1 MGQGTQSQAHASSG
15 SVGGARPPFESFPFL
30 LGWELTLKCN
40 LRCRHCASSAGLER
54 ENELS
59 LTEAEAIAEQ
69 LPDLLVAEVVFT
81 GGEPLLSPLCLPLAR
96 RLRDLEILV
105 GAVTNGT
112 LLSARMLAELREAGI
127 HALAVSVDGVG
138 ATHDELRQLD
148 GLYERVISGISR
160 ALDAGF
166 TVTAITAANPL
177 NLNQLDE
184 LRVELQRRGVRRWQ
198 VQPMF
203 SLGRSKQNQD
213 LELTF
218 DGYLELCR
226 FVERNRVSEDG
237 MRVFAADGIGYC
249 AEPEL
254 TNEGWTGC
262 GAGITS
268 CGIMSDGRVKGCLSW
283 PDWTIEGS
291 LRERPFWDLWF
302 DPEAFRYS
310 RQFDSSQLGG
320 TCAGCA
326 RGEECKGGCSAISL
340 AMTGR
345 YHADP
350 YCYRALASRAGGELV
365 ELQPVSH

>member
-1 MGQGTQSQAHASSG
+1 MGQGIHTPAHASPEAG
-15 SVGGARPPFESFPFL
+15 RGVRPPFESFPFL

-40 LRCRHCASSAGLER
+40 LRCRHCASSAGDER
-54 ENELS
+54 PDELS
-59 LTEAEAIAEQ
+59 LSEAEAIAGQ

-112 LLSARMLAELREAGI
+112 LLSARMLHALKDSGV

-138 ATHDELRQLD
+138 GVHDGLRQLD
-148 GLYERVISGISR
+148 GLYERVTAGISR

-177 NLNQLDE
+177 NLHQLDQLRCE
-184 LRVELQRRGVRRWQ
+184 LLRLGVKRWQ

-203 SLGRSKQNQD
+203 SLGRSRLNQD
-213 LELTF
+213 LELSGE
-218 DGYLELCR
+218 GYLELCR
-226 FVERNRVSEDG
+226 FVERYRRNGDG
-237 MRVFAADGIGYC
+237 MKVFAADGIGFC

-254 TNEGWTGC
+254 TNDGWTGC

-302 DPEAFRYS
+302 DARAFPHS
-310 RQFDSSQLGG
+310 RQFDASQLGG
-320 TCAGCA
+320 ACAGCT

-340 AMTGR
+340 AATGQF
-345 YHADP
+345 HADP
-350 YCYRALASRAGGELV
+350 YCYRALSPRPPGLV
-365 ELQPVSH
+365 QVQAFTL